1 MSLEVL
7 HPLKLL
13 HSRVWYINRLDCN
26 LYDEIHTFN
35 DLKRDVKAA
44 LVTSKLLRRLMVCS
58 YKNNIETTSSYSC
71 AGTLTI
77 DTVTSRQM
85 IALDHM
91 PILFKVSSPGHL
103 ISHCLIALN
112 LLVVLRLSP
121 FFRPLPVTLKISPP
135 FLVSVCA
142 NPVKRTTHLVEL
154 VP

>member
-44 LVTSKLLRRLMVCS
+44 LATSKLLQRLMVCS
-58 YKNNIETTSSYSC
+58 YKNNVETTSSYSC
-71 AGTLTI
+71 AGTSTI

-91 PILFKVSSPGHL
+91 PILFKVSSPEQL
-103 ISHCLIALN
+103 TSHCLIALN
-112 LLVVLRLSP
+112 LLVILRVSP
-121 FFRPLPVTLKISPP
+121 FFHLFSLTLKISSP
-135 FLVSVCA
+135 FLVSVCS
-142 NPVKRTTHLVEL
+142 NPVKITTHLVDL